1 MGAGVGDGDSANISL
16 TPYISPLFS
25 FRTIT
30 VSDIMHEEQGTRR
43 IKGNQGP
50 DAN

>member
-16 TPYISPLFS
+16 TPYISLLFS
-25 FRTIT
+25 FRTLT
-30 VSDIMHEEQGTRR
+30 LSGIMHEEQGTRR
-43 IKGNQGP
+43 MKDNQCP